1 MSRMKRLT
9 VQQLDVSMDYLVIG
23 LDLAKTDTAVIAI
36 TTDGELYAIDRLK
49 YLDLLNQAKQLGPT
63 VFAMEPC
70 NGMTYLVHELEELG
84 HECRVINGEAVKD
97 YVKSHFAGQKNDL
110 NDAQAIAFLA
120 QDEMLKFIRTKAK
133 SEMTMQ
139 TLQVVRQQLIK
150 QRTCSV
156 VCIKGICQNYGLIIS
171 KSIMSEAKIRPI
183 IEESQ
188 KLPEEI
194 KEPLK
199 ALLRNAARFTIDI
212 KQIDKAIEQGLK
224 GNDTAERLLEVPG
237 LGPQCVSRLLTTIGD
252 INRFEGP
259 KNLAAYYGL
268 VPRSHTTGHN
278 EQMGK
283 ITKHGDRLMRS
294 FLVQGAHAVLILH
307 TRGRLPK
314 SALKKW
320 IDKKLSGGMPR
331 SKLSIALAAKLLRI
345 AFAVLKYKKKFDIKK
360 AGVARCSL

>member
-1 MSRMKRLT
+1 
-9 VQQLDVSMDYLVIG
+9 
-23 LDLAKTDTAVIAI
+23 
-36 TTDGELYAIDRLK
+36 
-49 YLDLLNQAKQLGPT
+49 
-63 VFAMEPC
+63 
-70 NGMTYLVHELEELG
+70 
-84 HECRVINGEAVKD
+84 
-97 YVKSHFAGQKNDL
+97 
-110 NDAQAIAFLA
+110 
-120 QDEMLKFIRTKAK
+120 
-133 SEMTMQ
+133 MTMQ

-156 VCIKGICQNYGLIIS
+156 VCIKGICQNYGLVIS

-183 IEESQ
+183 IEETQ
-188 KLPEEI
+188 KLPDEI

-199 ALLRNAARFTIDI
+199 RLLRNAARFTIDI

-224 GNDTAERLLEVPG
+224 GNETAERLLEVPG

-278 EQMGK
+278 EKMGK
-283 ITKHGDRLMRS
+283 ITKHGDRLMRA
-294 FLVQGAHAVLILH
+294 FLVQGAHAVLIQH
-307 TRGRLPK
+307 TKGRLPK

-320 IDKKLSGGMPR
+320 IDKKLSAGMPC

>member
-1 MSRMKRLT
+1 MSRKKRLT
-9 VQQLDVSMDYLVIG
+9 VQRLDVTEEYQVIG
-23 LDLAKTDTAVIAI
+23 LDLAKNDVTVFGI
-36 TTDGELYAIDRLK
+36 TQEGELHCIDRLK
-49 YLDLLNQAKQLGPT
+49 YPELLRQAEQLIPT

-70 NGMTYLVHELEELG
+70 NGMNYLVHELEQLG
-84 HECRVINGEAVKD
+84 HECRVIRGEAVKD

-120 QDEMLKFIRTKAK
+120 QDEMLKFIRAKAK

-139 TLQVVRQQLIK
+139 SLQVIRQQLIK

-156 VCIKGICQNYGLIIS
+156 VCIKGICQNYGLVIS
-171 KSIMSEAKIRPI
+171 KYIMSETKIRPI

-194 KEPLK
+194 KELLK
-199 ALLRNAARFTIDI
+199 TLLRNAARFTIEI
-212 KQIDKAIEQGLK
+212 KQIDKAIEQGIQ
-224 GNDTAERLLEVPG
+224 GNETAERLLEVPG
-237 LGPQCVSRLLTTIGD
+237 LRPQCVCRLLTTIGD

-294 FLVQGAHAVLILH
+294 LLVQGAHAVLILH
-307 TRGRLPK
+307 KKGRLPQ

-320 IDKKLSGGMPR
+320 IDKKLSSSMPC

-345 AFAVLKYKKKFDIKK
+345 AFALLKYKKRFDIRK
-360 AGVARCSL
+360 AAVARCSL

>member
-110 NDAQAIAFLA
+110 NDALLA